1 MAYRDSTTNFH
12 GRGDH
17 SVKFLGNGREHLVQG
32 DNELVQ
38 SRESIERTSHGF
50 L

>member
-1 MAYRDSTTNFH
+1 MAYRDSTTNFL

-17 SVKFLGNGREHLVQG
+17 SVKFLENGKKHLAQG
-32 DNELVQ
+32 DNELVE
-38 SRESIERTSHGF
+38 SRESIERPSHGF